1 MATKSIFRSFPITND
16 EYKELERKFGDLC
29 IFQSWQLK
37 RRNVKNNPG
46 VDLDDFIQDQRMALL
61 TAGCY
66 YKRQKYIE
74 SSLELAAKHVTDD
87 FTSKVVAE
95 LQNLWDNRKRH
106 GANRQKFGDHQER
119 LLSRLIKQVVPQPLW
134 PKKNRP
140 LEFDNKFTN
149 YCKSITWNKQ
159 KAAGR
164 KITKDRSFRSNLVSL
179 SEFDYLGSD
188 SSNSFDYMPS
198 KYSN

>member
-16 EYKELERKFGDLC
+16 EYNELERMFGDLC
-29 IFQSWQLK
+29 KYQSWQLK

-74 SSLELAAKHVTDD
+74 SSLELATKYVKDL
-87 FTSKVVAE
+87 FTKQVLCE
-95 LQNLWDNRKRH
+95 LQKLWVNRKRH

-119 LLSRLIKQVVPQPLW
+119 LLARIIRQVVPRNLW
-134 PKKNRP
+134 PKKNKP

-159 KAAGR
+159 KAIGR
-164 KITKDRSFRSNLVSL
+164 KISKDRSFRSGLVSL
-179 SEFDYLGSD
+179 SEFEYLGAD
-188 SSNSFDYMPS
+188 GSNSFDYTS
-198 KYSN
+198 SSYA